1 MKKLILS
8 LALGLAMTGSAL
20 ANNVVPASKQTQ
32 PVLLQGGTVHTV
44 SSGVI
49 ERADIIFADGKIIEI
64 GTNLSAPEG
73 ARVLDITGQ
82 HVYPG
87 FIALDT
93 TLGLVEMGAVRATV
107 DTNEV
112 GNFTPEVQ
120 AHHAYNADSNVTPTV
135 LYTGI
140 THAQIV
146 PQGSLVRGQSSLLKL
161 DSWNWQDGLE
171 AGDLGIHLTW
181 PRAGLNNAWWERRS
195 AAEQQ
200 KAQAEARDEITEI
213 METAKVY
220 NAARESGVQNRI
232 DRRWEA
238 MRGLFNNEKKLFVHA
253 DDRRQIEQ
261 VLAFNERHG
270 FDLVIMGGRD
280 SWMVADQ
287 LAAADIPVV
296 FGSVYGLPARV
307 DDAYDTAFTT
317 PARLAE
323 AGVEFAIAYPG
334 FWDVRNLAFA
344 AGHAV
349 AFGLDYDQAVAS
361 ITYAPA
367 KIMGVEDRL
376 GTIEV
381 GKQATLVVSA
391 GDALDQLGQDINFM
405 FIDGREINLTNK
417 QKQLYE
423 KYQQRIETE

>member
-8 LALGLAMTGSAL
+8 LAIGLAISSAAI
-20 ANNVVPASKQTQ
+20 ANNVVPGSNQSQ

-44 SSGVI
+44 SNGVL
-49 ERADIIFADGKIIEI
+49 EGADIIFADGKIIEI
-64 GTNLSAPEG
+64 GMNLSAPEG
-73 ARVLDITGQ
+73 ARVLNISGQ

-120 AHHAYNADSNVTPTV
+120 AHHAFNADSDVTPTIR
-135 LYTGI
+135 YTGI

-171 AGDLGIHLTW
+171 QGDLGIHLTW
-181 PRAGLNNAWWERRS
+181 PRVGLNNAWWERRS

-200 KAQAEARDEITEI
+200 KAQSEQRSELSDI

-220 NAARESGVQNRI
+220 HEARDRGVQTRI

-238 MRGLFNNEKKLFVHA
+238 MRGLFTKEKKLFVHA

-261 VLAFNERHG
+261 ALAFNERHG

-280 SWMVADQ
+280 SWMVADK
-287 LAAADIPVV
+287 LAAANVPVV
-296 FGSVYGLPARV
+296 FGSAYGLPARV
-307 DDAYDTAFTT
+307 DEAYDTAFTT

-344 AGHAV
+344 AGNAV

-361 ITYAPA
+361 ITYGPA

-376 GTIEV
+376 GTIDV
-381 GKQATLVVSA
+381 GKQATLVVST
-391 GDALDQLGQDINFM
+391 GDALDQLGQEINFM
-405 FIDGREINLTNK
+405 FIDGREVNLSNK

-423 KYQQRIETE
+423 KYQQRIVTD